1 LNYTYRKAFY
11 VLREQSPLQIDTY
24 VLTFVIDEVEV
35 FTGFVKCFPRKMH
48 KAPEITGQNLSKP
61 LANEFT
67 SLCGLIIV
75 KKYTFSD
82 LKTIAF

>member
-1 LNYTYRKAFY
+1 
-11 VLREQSPLQIDTY
+11 VLREQSLVQINTY

-35 FTGFVKCFPRKMH
+35 FTGSVKCFSRKIH

-61 LANEFT
+61 LDNKLT
-67 SLCGLIIV
+67 SLCGLIV
-75 KKYTFSD
+75 AKKYTFSA